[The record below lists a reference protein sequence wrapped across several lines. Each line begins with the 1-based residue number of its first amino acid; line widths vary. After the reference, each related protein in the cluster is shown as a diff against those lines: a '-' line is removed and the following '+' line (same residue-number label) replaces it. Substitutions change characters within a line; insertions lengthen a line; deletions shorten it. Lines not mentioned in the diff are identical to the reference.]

1 MEKMKRKPVTENR
14 LTAIYAESRKRED
27 FLKKYCDYVTGLF
40 LALDYRMISDVID
53 CFSRARE
60 RGSTIFFLGNGGSAA
75 TASHFAQD
83 LGEVGRKSGNRSFR
97 TICVNDSV
105 PFLTALGNDYGYDSV
120 FTGQLS
126 NLFTKGDILVAIS
139 ASGNSRNVIEAS
151 RLAKEREGTVIGL
164 VGFDGGQLAKIADHA
179 IHVSTNAGE
188 YGPVEDV
195 HLVLD
200 HMVTSFIMLQDI
212 SEPKKGRQL

>member
-1 MEKMKRKPVTENR
+1 MANTILKKPLTKNR

-27 FLKKYCDYVTGLF
+27 FLRRYCDYVAGLF
-40 LALDYRMISDVID
+40 SALDYSLVSDVID

-83 LGEVGRKSGNRSFR
+83 LGEVGRKSGKMSFR

-126 NLFTKGDILVAIS
+126 NLFRKGDVLVAIS
-139 ASGNSRNVIEAS
+139 ASGNSRNVVEAS
-151 RLAKEREGTVIGL
+151 KLAKKRGGTVIGL
-164 VGFDGGQLAKIADHA
+164 VGFDGGQLAKLADHA
-179 IHVSTNAGE
+179 IHVPTNTGE

-200 HMVTSFIMLQDI
+200 HMITSFIMLQDI
-212 SEPKKGRQL
+212 NEPK